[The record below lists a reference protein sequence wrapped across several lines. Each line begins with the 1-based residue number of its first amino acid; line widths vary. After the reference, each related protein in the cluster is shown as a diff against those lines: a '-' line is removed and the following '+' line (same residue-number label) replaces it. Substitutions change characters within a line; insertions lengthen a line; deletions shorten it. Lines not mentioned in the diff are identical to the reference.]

1 MLLKD
6 KVAVITGAGA
16 GIGREIALAFAREGC
31 DIAVCDVVE
40 ESASKTADEIQNMG
54 RKAEAFVV
62 DVSSTDDV
70 QTAVHKTVDKFDRV
84 NILVN
89 NAGITRDGLLLRMSE
104 SEWDAVLSV
113 NLKGVFNFTKAVA
126 RPMMKARWGRIISI
140 SSVVGLTG
148 NPGQSN
154 YSAAKAGII
163 GLTKSVARELAG
175 RGITVNA
182 IAPGFIKTRMTDA
195 LNEAQKKALVD
206 RIPLNRLGE
215 THDVANVAL
224 FLASDMAGYITGQVI
239 VVDGGMVM

>member
-1 MLLKD
+1 MLKD
-6 KVAVITGAGA
+6 KVAIITGGGA
-16 GIGREIALAFAREGC
+16 GIGREIALTFAREGC
-31 DIAVCDVVE
+31 NIAVCDIVE
-40 ESASKTADEIQNMG
+40 ESASKTAAEIRNMG
-54 RKAEAFVV
+54 RKAECFVV
-62 DVSSTDDV
+62 DVSSMDEVEATV
-70 QTAVHKTVDKFDRV
+70 YKTVDKFDGI

-113 NLKGVFNFTKAVA
+113 NLKGVFNFTKAAV

-148 NPGQSN
+148 NPGQAN

-163 GLTKSVARELAG
+163 GFTKSVARELAG
-175 RGITVNA
+175 RGITANA
-182 IAPGFIKTRMTDA
+182 IAPGFINTRMTDV
-195 LNEAQKKALVD
+195 LNESQKKALVD
-206 RIPLNRLGE
+206 RIPLKRLGE
-215 THDVANVAL
+215 THDVANAAL

>member
-1 MLLKD
+1 
-6 KVAVITGAGA
+6 
-16 GIGREIALAFAREGC
+16 
-31 DIAVCDVVE
+31 
-40 ESASKTADEIQNMG
+40 MG

>member
-6 KVAVITGAGA
+6 KVAIITGGGA
-16 GIGREIALAFAREGC
+16 GIGREIALTFAREGC
-31 DIAVCDVVE
+31 NIAVCDIVE
-40 ESASKTADEIQNMG
+40 ESASKTAAEIRNMG
-54 RKAEAFVV
+54 RKAECFVV
-62 DVSSTDDV
+62 DVSSMDEVEATV
-70 QTAVHKTVDKFDRV
+70 YKTVDKFDGI

-113 NLKGVFNFTKAVA
+113 NLKGVFNFTKAAV
-126 RPMMKARWGRIISI
+126 RLMMKARWGRIISI

-148 NPGQSN
+148 NPGQAN

-163 GLTKSVARELAG
+163 GFTKSVARELAG
-175 RGITVNA
+175 RGITANA
-182 IAPGFIKTRMTDA
+182 IAPGFINTRMTDV
-195 LNEAQKKALVD
+195 LNESQKKALVD
-206 RIPLNRLGE
+206 RIPLKRLGE
-215 THDVANVAL
+215 THDVANAAL